1 MSTNGRASLL
11 ASLRT
16 GGVRSVSGQVPG
28 SAPLLSPS
36 ASHFPRSSTLDAFP
50 QHTTQPEA
58 DLLADQFAQMQFA
71 QAQHAQTAAPT
82 AHANAMRMQQQMM
95 YNMLSGNGQ
104 GYSQEEMLVLAQ
116 MQRQQQAQLE
126 LMRLQVLQQQAQAQA
141 QLLALQAQ
149 QQQQQAE
156 AARQYQ
162 HTASFDTLRSAA
174 SSAAARRASRGA
186 ADVAAEPMTAA
197 LSGRFGTRLNPQ
209 ASAFRSSNIVEE
221 SLGGSPPMTAGFIAP
236 QTAKEP
242 GHVTPPRKSDV
253 ATSWRRGSS
262 ASPAPLRKTPSPP
275 LSTPTVVVSRPDEY
289 PVTPA
294 PNTSSSTKSGRR
306 PSPLQLS
313 GSNSPKSVSSLVASD
328 EEAVDSGADASPP
341 ALSNSP
347 TSSSLT
353 SLSPTSA
360 HHPASAV
367 AVPVEAAKRLYEGL
381 GMGRPHV
388 RSTSVSLASSGTHT
402 PSTAVLRQPRGPPGG
417 ADELGMRNFA
427 TRVRRRAVSGLE
439 VLKSARERVPGE
451 EVLVY

>member
-1 MSTNGRASLL
+1 MSTAPNQRASLL

-16 GGVRSVSGQVPG
+16 GGVRSVSGQVP
-28 SAPLLSPS
+28 STAPLMSPS
-36 ASHFPRSSTLDAFP
+36 ASQFPRSSTMDAFP
-50 QHTTQPEA
+50 QHHQQEA
-58 DLLADQFAQMQFA
+58 DLLVDQFTQMQFA
-71 QAQHAQTAAPT
+71 HAQTAAPT

-104 GYSQEEMLVLAQ
+104 GYTQEEMLVLAQ
-116 MQRQQQAQLE
+116 MQRQQQTQLE

-141 QLLALQAQ
+141 QLLHLQAQ
-149 QQQQQAE
+149 QQQQAE
-156 AARQYQ
+156 AVRQYQ

-186 ADVAAEPMTAA
+186 ADTAAEPMTAA
-197 LSGRFGTRLNPQ
+197 LAGRFGTRLNPQ
-209 ASAFRSSNIVEE
+209 ASAFRSASIVEE
-221 SLGGSPPMTAGFIAP
+221 SLGGSPPMAAGIIQP
-236 QTAKEP
+236 STAKEP
-242 GHVTPPRKSDV
+242 GHITPPRKSDV

-294 PNTSSSTKSGRR
+294 PTTSGSTKSGRR

-313 GSNSPKSVSSLVASD
+313 GSNSPKSVTSLVASSD
-328 EEAVDSGADASPP
+328 EEAVDSGGSPP

-347 TSSSLT
+347 TSSSPS

-367 AVPVEAAKRLYEGL
+367 AVPVEAAKRLYEGI

-388 RSTSVSLASSGTHT
+388 RSASVSMSASGTHT
-402 PSTAVLRQPRGPPGG
+402 PTTAVLRQPRGPPGG

>member
-1 MSTNGRASLL
+1 MTTAPNQRASLL

-16 GGVRSVSGQVPG
+16 GGVRSISGQVP
-28 SAPLLSPS
+28 STAPLMSPS
-36 ASHFPRSSTLDAFP
+36 ASHFPRSSTVDSF
-50 QHTTQPEA
+50 QHSHSQTYEA
-58 DLLADQFAQMQFA
+58 EALADQFAQMQFV
-71 QAQHAQTAAPT
+71 QSQSQTAAPT
-82 AHANAMRMQQQMM
+82 AHQNAMRMQQQMM
-95 YNMLSGNGQ
+95 YGMLSGN

-149 QQQQQAE
+149 QQQQAE
-156 AARQYQ
+156 AVRQYQ

-186 ADVAAEPMTAA
+186 AETAAEPMTAA

-209 ASAFRSSNIVEE
+209 ASAFRSVSIAEE
-221 SLGGSPPMTAGFIAP
+221 DSPPMTAGFIPNPPA
-236 QTAKEP
+236 TAKEP
-242 GHVTPPRKSDV
+242 GHTTPPRKSDV

-275 LSTPTVVVSRPDEY
+275 LSTPTVVVSRPDEW
-289 PVTPA
+289 PITPA
-294 PNTSSSTKSGRR
+294 PTSSASGKSGRR

-313 GSNSPKSVSSLVASD
+313 GSNSPKSVSSVVASSD
-328 EEAVDSGADASPP
+328 EEAVDSMADASPP

-347 TSSSLT
+347 TSSSPT
-353 SLSPTSA
+353 SVSPTSA

-367 AVPVEAAKRLYEGL
+367 AAPVEAAKRLYEGI

-388 RSTSVSLASSGTHT
+388 RSVSVSLSASGAQT
-402 PSTAVLRQPRGPPGG
+402 PSTAIIRQPRGPPCG
-417 ADELGMRNFA
+417 ADELGLRNFA
-427 TRVRRRAVSGLE
+427 TRVRRRAISGLE

-451 EVLVY
+451 EIMVY